1 MANVEAYTRAYVQEQ
16 WNQIEKEIVNLTFT
30 AATEALKEVAHDVL
44 KDYRDYT
51 AYERDTGNL
60 DESVIAVVFENGRII
75 PDGVIRA
82 TNRPADKE
90 YEVKSDTAFIV
101 ERYQTMVRYS
111 KGEKIRGYEESYAA
125 ARRYQKWQSWDGNKK
140 RIEMVLFGEMPYR
153 YALEAIPS
161 MMDYFRFYEYNY
173 KKNMDMYWR
182 KIQAK
187 IRMSKLAKK
196 IKIERFAY
204 S

>member
-60 DESVIAVVFENGRII
+60 DESVIAVVFEKGKIRSG
-75 PDGVIRA
+75 GVIKA
-82 TNRPADKE
+82 MNRPADE
-90 YEVKSDTAFIV
+90 PYEVKSDTAFTN
-101 ERYQTMVRYS
+101 RYGVFINHA
-111 KGEKIRGYEESYAA
+111 KGDKLSGYDESYTA
-125 ARRYQKWQSWDGNKK
+125 ARNYAKRQSGNTK